1 MEYSL
6 KFLDGCKWFVKSEL
20 NEKFPSIK
28 IVKECSDS
36 VDFLSDVEDI
46 DEFRVI
52 GSGLSITDSDKKNI
66 NLARRKWRKSFVSA
80 GIDPSLAYIMCK
92 IGGVGKNSIILD
104 PFCGSSTIGIIAI
117 KEFFAKRVIC
127 SDISGK
133 AIKASKGNFVS
144 AGIESSRYMLFESDV
159 CKVRLNKQNVDLVIS
174 NLPFGIRVGNHD
186 ENVRSYKCLEELAR
200 KILRRKGQLILLTQE
215 KKLLREVFTK
225 DFWSVKSVLKVNE
238 GGLLPEVFV
247 IKRIETV

>member
-1 MEYSL
+1 MEYKL
-6 KFLDGCKWFVKSEL
+6 KFLEGCKEFVKEEL
-20 NEKFPSIK
+20 VKKFPNIK

-36 VDFLSDVEDI
+36 IVFISDVKDM
-46 DEFRVI
+46 DEFRI
-52 GSGLSITDSDKKNI
+52 LGSGLSITDIDKKNI
-66 NLARRKWRKSFVSA
+66 NLARRKWRKSFVAA

-92 IGGVGKNSIILD
+92 IGAVGKNSIILD

-127 SDISGK
+127 LDISGK
-133 AIKASKGNFVS
+133 AIKASKENFEL
-144 AGIESSRYMLFESDV
+144 ADIDSSKYILFESDV
-159 CKVRLNKQNVDLVIS
+159 CKVRLNKQNVDLIIS

-200 KILRRKGQLILLTQE
+200 KVLRRKGQLILLTQE

-247 IKRIETV
+247 IERIEVV